1 MPANKV
7 SINASAFVQTCA
19 LERAA
24 AIKLQNANQHP
35 PPLWVK
41 FDREAPSVGRQLTPF
56 GCQLRKQ
63 WAEAVWK
70 LKKSKR
76 DENDILGFD
85 LKIEWACGV
94 SAESGL

>member
-1 MPANKV
+1 MNGMG
-7 SINASAFVQTCA
+7 
-19 LERAA
+19 
-24 AIKLQNANQHP
+24 
-35 PPLWVK
+35 
-41 FDREAPSVGRQLTPF
+41 EAPSVADHAKCTRWIGQL
-56 GCQLRKQ
+56 L
-63 WAEAVWK
+63 AEAVWK

>member
-1 MPANKV
+1 MSDIDIAVADSLKV
-7 SINASAFVQTCA
+7 LDLKWPI
-19 LERAA
+19 
-24 AIKLQNANQHP
+24 
-35 PPLWVK
+35 
-41 FDREAPSVGRQLTPF
+41 REATEVVRRCNMSR
-56 GCQLRKQ
+56 R
-63 WAEAVWK
+63 AEAVCK

>member
-1 MPANKV
+1 MNIGIFAIGPTQTLAT
-7 SINASAFVQTCA
+7 SALMSAARGRADSLCSGVAFPFVT
-19 LERAA
+19 
-24 AIKLQNANQHP
+24 
-35 PPLWVK
+35 
-41 FDREAPSVGRQLTPF
+41 
-56 GCQLRKQ
+56 
-63 WAEAVWK
+63 EAVWK